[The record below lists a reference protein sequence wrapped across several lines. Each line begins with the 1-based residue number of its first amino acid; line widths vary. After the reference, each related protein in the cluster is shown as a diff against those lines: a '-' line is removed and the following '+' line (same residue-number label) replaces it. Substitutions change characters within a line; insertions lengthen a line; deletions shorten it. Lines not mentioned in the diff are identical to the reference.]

1 MSSDKVKSRTSPRLV
16 EPLQR
21 MNGLR
26 MTYCTWWLPAFD
38 GQHCLSL
45 DDGHR
50 PSGIRRWG
58 IVMHDHS
65 NSWTNKYRRQ
75 PLRQLYC
82 TLRSRH
88 TVVEAKIEN
97 VSNVC
102 TCRQQ
107 VSRMVFTGQS
117 RAWEDIDR
125 RRGKVG
131 RGPLKRGCALHWKK
145 GIFPSNCA
153 GYFQKSWSQR

>member
-1 MSSDKVKSRTSPRLV
+1 
-16 EPLQR
+16 
-21 MNGLR
+21 
-26 MTYCTWWLPAFD
+26 
-38 GQHCLSL
+38 
-45 DDGHR
+45 
-50 PSGIRRWG
+50 
-58 IVMHDHS
+58 MHDHS

-117 RAWEDIDR
+117 RGWKDIDR

-131 RGPLKRGCALHWKK
+131 RGPLKRGCALHRKNWNFSLQIVQVIFKSHEVNDNN
-145 GIFPSNCA
+145 GITLKIN
-153 GYFQKSWSQR
+153 